1 MTSTSHNCNDVC
13 SNWCLSCS
21 DTDPE
26 ECTVCRYRGMHLP
39 HCLPPSARLIL
50 MNTLR
55 DIYNS
60 NTDMALIYG
69 LALLTVPIFTSYL
82 AIFLLVRRSGVLDDK
97 ESQ

>member
-1 MTSTSHNCNDVC
+1 
-13 SNWCLSCS
+13 
-21 DTDPE
+21 
-26 ECTVCRYRGMHLP
+26 
-39 HCLPPSARLIL
+39 